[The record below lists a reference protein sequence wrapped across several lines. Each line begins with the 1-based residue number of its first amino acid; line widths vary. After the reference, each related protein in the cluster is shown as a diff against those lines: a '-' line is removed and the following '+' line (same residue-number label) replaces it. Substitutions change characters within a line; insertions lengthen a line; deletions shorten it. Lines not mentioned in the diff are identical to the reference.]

1 MTESRPSKN
10 ERSNR
15 TTNNINSNDVR
26 RLLHYATGC
35 DWFWETCPTDGLRS
49 TTGRLQHQPPT
60 IRQIDQSVSRPS
72 ASCVH
77 SRTSIQHGPAPV
89 ARGRA
94 ARGDRDDL
102 QLLLHEPATVRV
114 GRHDRLQGVP
124 ALRVAGLEPRLELQP
139 DAGVE
144 GPLAPL

>member
-1 MTESRPSKN
+1 MKESRLSKN

-15 TTNNINSNDVR
+15 ATSNINSNNIR

-35 DWFWETCPTDGLRS
+35 EWFWETCPTDELRS
-49 TTGRLQHQPPT
+49 TTGSLQHQPT

-72 ASCVH
+72 ASRVH

-94 ARGDRDDL
+94 AGGDRDDV
-102 QLLLHEPATVRV
+102 QLLLHEPAAVRV

-139 DAGVE
+139 DSSAE